1 MVNKIHLVERF
12 VYRVIH
18 EKYEPSEEEVRAV
31 GEVLGQST
39 KKLNVV
45 LDRYRY
51 VFSRYVE
58 KKCVDVDSYSIC
70 IYAWSQR
77 TPFKVFPLSM
87 HLTGTIILFKEGEP
101 REVLA
106 YPIPKALSYAKSSDV
121 SEDKYGS
128 IVPREVTKRV
138 DGWQVTAY
146 YNPLLNRWIFATR
159 YVLHNMY
166 FEKGRLITEPFD
178 VIANPFVYVAD
189 KIGEE
194 ENLYNL
200 LYNSRGYTFTFVLE
214 GPEPSITRPPHP
226 LGEDYRKYKLY
237 LLMARDP
244 SGKLYT
250 WSETNKL
257 LRYRSPEALEPKPLS
272 ELYKEITRK
281 LDIRSYLAYID
292 TGDAENPTIIELES
306 DVYPEAMNV
315 KYMYNAKS
323 AALLIVEGLGE
334 ELKQIVGQSI
344 VKAIDEV
351 SIVVSKLKELL
362 VCIEE
367 EMVTTASWEI
377 LRTLSEF
384 KEDIDVRVEEFSRAL
399 KEKNI
404 NRVLK
409 KVLGILLEG
418 SSLASKETLSMLT
431 LFSKK
436 LEQRLKFTS
445 I

>member
-1 MVNKIHLVERF
+1 MVNRVYLVEKF
-12 VYRVIH
+12 VYKVTH
-18 EKYEPSEEEVRAV
+18 EKYEPSEEELRII
-31 GEVLGQST
+31 GEVLGQPT
-39 KKLNVV
+39 KKLSVV
-45 LDRYRY
+45 LDRYKH

-58 KKCVDVDSYSIC
+58 KRCVNVDDNSVCLYV
-70 IYAWSQR
+70 WSQK

-101 REVLA
+101 KEVLA

-121 SEDKYGS
+121 PEDRYGS
-128 IVPREVTKRV
+128 IVPREVTKKV

-189 KIGEE
+189 KIAEE

-200 LYNSRGYTFTFVLE
+200 LDNFRGYTFTFVLE
-214 GPEPSITRPPHP
+214 GPEPSITKPPYP
-226 LGEDYRKYKLY
+226 LGEDYHRYRLY

-250 WSETNKL
+250 WGETSKIL
-257 LRYRSPEALEPKPLS
+257 SYRSPEALEPKPLS

-315 KYMYNAKS
+315 KYMYSAKS
-323 AALLIVEGLGE
+323 TALLVVEGFGE
-334 ELKQIVGQSI
+334 ELKRMVDQSI
-344 VKAIDEV
+344 VNAVEEVLAIV
-351 SIVVSKLKELL
+351 NKLRELL
-362 VCIEE
+362 ASVKEE
-367 EMVTTASWEI
+367 AAVSASWEI

-384 KEDIDVRVEEFSRAL
+384 KEDIGVRVEEFSKAL

-404 NRVLK
+404 NRALK
-409 KVLGILLEG
+409 KMLGILLED
-418 SSLASKETLSMLT
+418 SSLRSREALLT
-431 LFSKK
+431 LVSFSEK
-436 LEQRLKFTS
+436 LEQRLKS